1 MSTHFAGSPSLSGS
15 SVFPSDGESDGEQD
29 FMDQDFEHSPSSN
42 NGKEKPST
50 VQKPAQKPPLK
61 NHTEVFPNMAIPI
74 PMTVRA
80 SRTRTDHRGVV
91 NGPDTLVPTMMV
103 QCPFPGG
110 TVVTETTDPV
120 QKISW
125 GPITRVEASQEA
137 RDLAKEWRKVNQT
150 NYSSSEE
157 APKVVKK
164 PKRSSVPRQEFPSA
178 VSQGTSVNPPQG
190 PGQDAGSDEPPSL
203 STYFPDTETHDD
215 DKESKTRRRSVKPPP
230 PTPPSAIL
238 YDSLSMPTLP
248 ILHNTSNPDLVET
261 YRLQRA
267 KGPSAF
273 DKETRSIKRSLVQ
286 AKIDRGGD
294 AHLLNNEYTVELAS
308 REVAAIAEKWANG
321 RIAATRTRSSTMEET
336 SRDMA
341 ELVSIMGGETA
352 NLNKHEPSL
361 TNGGVDS
368 TGATNGTASEA
379 GDTLAQALNADKTG
393 GTDSSQRSKKRS
405 VSPVS
410 QEESRRK
417 IKSRLLSFDL
427 PSHVSKMTTH
437 GNIRHQHFVK
447 REVGDHGEKRTVTT
461 WIRIEEVYEVPAPE
475 ALKWEDV
482 MHATKPEKGKELLDK
497 AKNKGRKRTKAS
509 RVTGRGRGRHMT
521 ATSSKKRAGVDDDS
535 IDDCES
541 ISGGSGSGGA
551 GNAIQEMNPV
561 SQTASLLH
569 SLGTSPHVQ
578 PSSIAKLIKDFEVII
593 ETLTENDNIRVEE
606 EG

>member
-1 MSTHFAGSPSLSGS
+1 MMSTHFDSSPSLSGS
-15 SVFPSDGESDGEQD
+15 SVFPSDGESDHEQD
-29 FMDQDFEHSPSSN
+29 FMDQDVEPSTSVS
-42 NGKEKPST
+42 NGKDKPST
-50 VQKPAQKPPLK
+50 VQKPAQNPPLK
-61 NHTEVFPNMAIPI
+61 YHTAVFPNMEIPI
-74 PMTVRA
+74 RMKVRG
-80 SRTRTDHRGVV
+80 SKTRTDQRGLV

-120 QKISW
+120 QNISW

-137 RDLAKEWRKVNQT
+137 RDLAKQWRKINQT
-150 NYSSSEE
+150 NESSSEE

-164 PKRSSVPRQEFPSA
+164 PKQPSVPRHESPSA
-178 VSQGTSVNPPQG
+178 VSQVTSVNQPQG
-190 PGQDAGSDEPPSL
+190 PAQDAGSDEPPSM

-215 DKESKTRRRSVKPPP
+215 DDEESKTRRRSVKPPP

-248 ILHNTSNPDLVET
+248 ILHNTSDPDLVET

-273 DKETRSIKRSLVQ
+273 DKETRGIKRSLVR
-286 AKIDRGGD
+286 AKVDRGGD

-321 RIAATRTRSSTMEET
+321 RIAATRTRSSTIEES

-341 ELVSIMGGETA
+341 ELVSIMGGKTVS
-352 NLNKHEPSL
+352 LNKHETSL
-361 TNGGVDS
+361 TNGGVSS
-368 TGATNGTASEA
+368 TGVENGTTSEA
-379 GDTLAQALNADKTG
+379 GDTLAQALNSDNTG
-393 GTDSSQRSKKRS
+393 GADSSQRSKKKS
-405 VSPVS
+405 GS
-410 QEESRRK
+410 QVLQESRRK

-427 PSHVSKMTTH
+427 PSHVSKITTH

-482 MHATKPEKGKELLDK
+482 LHATKPENGKELLDK
-497 AKNKGRKRTKAS
+497 AKNKLRKRAK
-509 RVTGRGRGRHMT
+509 VGRTTSRGRHMT
-521 ATSSKKRAGVDDDS
+521 VTSSKKRAGIDDDS

-541 ISGGSGSGGA
+541 ISGGSGVGS
-551 GNAIQEMNPV
+551 AIRETNPV

-569 SLGTSPHVQ
+569 SLGTSPQVQ
-578 PSSIAKLIKDFEVII
+578 ASSIAKLIKDFEDII